1 MAEALVAL
9 RDIRVRHGAST
20 VLDLRSL
27 DVHDGEV
34 VVIIGPNGAGKST
47 LLRVIGLLQPPTS
60 GNVHFRGEL
69 ATPKNSLE
77 MRRRMAS
84 VFQEPLLLD
93 STVYAN
99 AALGL
104 KLRGFQRDEIDRKLR
119 PWLERLEIDRLS
131 ARRVRTL
138 SGGEAQRT
146 SLARGLV
153 LEPDLLLLDEP
164 FSALDAPTREALLLD
179 LQEILV
185 ETRITTVMVTH
196 ELQEAAAFGQR
207 IGVLS
212 HGKLVQL
219 APAPEIFTR
228 PLSEEVATIVGMRT
242 QIPGIAEE
250 TSGGMTRVRFQGGTM
265 RVIGDFR
272 PGAPVTLCI
281 RPEDIDLTRDGEAQ
295 DCPKNT
301 VYIRAKIRRVSP
313 WTAQYRIALH
323 SDCGR
328 LIAFVSK
335 SRFAELDLRKGE
347 DVFAALSCRVVHA
360 VRSETAALSL

>member
-9 RDIRVRHGAST
+9 RDICVRHGAT
-20 VLDLRSL
+20 AVLELRSL
-27 DVHDGEV
+27 EVHDGEV

-60 GNVHFRGEL
+60 GNVYFRGEL
-69 ATPKNSLE
+69 ATAKNSLAI
-77 MRRRMAS
+77 RRRVAS

-93 STVYAN
+93 ATVYAN

-104 KLRGFQRDEIDRKLR
+104 KLRGFGRDPIDRKLR
-119 PWLERLEIDRLS
+119 PWLERLGIDHLS

-179 LQEILV
+179 LQEILA

-196 ELQEAAAFGQR
+196 ELQEATALGQR

-212 HGKLVQL
+212 RGKLLQL
-219 APAPEIFTR
+219 APAREIFTR
-228 PLSEEVATIVGMRT
+228 PVSEEVATIVGMQTR
-242 QIPGIAEE
+242 ISGIAEE
-250 TSGGMTRVRFQGGTM
+250 TSAGMTLVRFDGGAT

-272 PGAPVTLCI
+272 PGARVTLCI
-281 RPEDIDLTRDGEAQ
+281 RPEDIDLTRKGEAPV
-295 DCPKNT
+295 CAKNM
-301 VYIRAKIRRVSP
+301 VYIRASVRRVSP

-328 LIAFVSK
+328 VIALISK
-335 SRFAELDLRKGE
+335 SRFAELDLREGE
-347 DVFAALSCRVVHA
+347 DVFASFSCAAVHA
-360 VRSETAALSL
+360 L